1 MRRRTTAILTILLAF
16 CLPSRLGGARVPRR
30 ARDFVIV
37 EPSGKETLLSSFR
50 GKVVVLEFLLVGC
63 RRCVSAAQT
72 IDKLH
77 RELAPRGFQPIG
89 IAIDNGISRLSVN
102 NFVQVLQLTYPVGY
116 TTSGKVHSYLGGA
129 MTERFQV
136 PQIVVIDR
144 TDVIHAQT
152 RPVGNA
158 NLLDESYLRT
168 LIDGLLREGAPA
180 GNTEKTTAAP
190 GTAG

>member
-16 CLPSRLGGARVPRR
+16 CLPSLLAAAPVPRQSP
-30 ARDFVIV
+30 DFVIV

-116 TTSGKVHSYLGGA
+116 TTSGKVDSYLGRA

-144 TDVIHAQT
+144 AGVIRAQS
-152 RPVGNA
+152 RPVGEA

-190 GTAG
+190 GKAG

>member
-1 MRRRTTAILTILLAF
+1 MRRAVWRCWLV
-16 CLPSRLGGARVPRR
+16 GGAAVPRQL
-30 ARDFVIV
+30 ADFVIV

-116 TTSGKVHSYLGGA
+116 TTSDKVHSYLGRA
-129 MTERFQV
+129 MTQPFQV
-136 PQIVVIDR
+136 P
-144 TDVIHAQT
+144 H
-152 RPVGNA
+152 
-158 NLLDESYLRT
+158 
-168 LIDGLLREGAPA
+168 
-180 GNTEKTTAAP
+180 
-190 GTAG
+190 

>member
-1 MRRRTTAILTILLAF
+1 MRRRTTAILPILLAF
-16 CLPSRLGGARVPRR
+16 CLPSLLAAAPVTRQSP
-30 ARDFVIV
+30 DFVIV

-116 TTSGKVHSYLGGA
+116 TTSGKVDTYLGRA
-129 MTERFQV
+129 MTERFQL

-144 TDVIHAQT
+144 AGVIRAQ
-152 RPVGNA
+152 RPPA
-158 NLLDESYLRT
+158 ATPSLLHESYLPT
-168 LIDGLLREGAPA
+168 LIDCLLPQAAPA
-180 GNTEKTTAAP
+180 GNT
-190 GTAG
+190 